1 MHCRLVCGKSEERN
15 ILLGFWSGSFS
26 SVEKLKTGRLQ
37 LLLINPIVLKS
48 PFCKHPKVRK
58 NLWGFIFLLSTASS
72 IPKFRTFKRHVLL
85 VLSALLHLISWLLF
99 TTPAICCKACFPR
112 MISAQRLFLC
122 LWHCDRGVQRVF
134 HKQGDSAK
142 KNLRNGIGRP
152 DS

>member
-1 MHCRLVCGKSEERN
+1 MWKKRRKKYTPMILERYFFKCGKTKNRETSTSIDKSNR
-15 ILLGFWSGSFS
+15 
-26 SVEKLKTGRLQ
+26 VE
-37 LLLINPIVLKS
+37 VS
-48 PFCKHPKVRK
+48 PFKHPKVRK
-58 NLWGFIFLLSTASS
+58 RTFGAFFISTASS
-72 IPKFRTFKRHVLL
+72 IPKFRTSKRHVLL
-85 VLSALLHLISWLLF
+85 VLSALLHLIGWLLF

-134 HKQGDSAK
+134 HKQGDCAK